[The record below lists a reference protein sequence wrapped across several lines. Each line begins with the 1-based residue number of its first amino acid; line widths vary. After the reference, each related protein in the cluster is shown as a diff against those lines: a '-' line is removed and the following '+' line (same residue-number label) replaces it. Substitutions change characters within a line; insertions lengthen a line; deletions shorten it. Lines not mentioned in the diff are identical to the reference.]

1 MVSITLGENIGATK
15 KLINKIL
22 ESRISGPSILVGGI
36 GIESIAI
43 KNQNDKFKK
52 VKFLKGI
59 KLSGIL
65 PSIREVTKDEA
76 KVSET
81 IKK

>member
-1 MVSITLGENIGATK
+1 MISITLDENIGASK

-22 ESRISGPSILVGGI
+22 ESSISVLPILIGGI
-36 GIESIAI
+36 GIESITI
-43 KNQNDKFKK
+43 KNQNDKLKK
-52 VKFLKGI
+52 VRFLKGI
-59 KLSGIL
+59 KLSGII
-65 PSIREVTKDEA
+65 PSIREVTKDEV

>member
-1 MVSITLGENIGATK
+1 
-15 KLINKIL
+15 LINKIL
-22 ESRISGPSILVGGI
+22 ESRISFPPILVGGI
-36 GIESIAI
+36 GIQSIAI
-43 KNQNDKFKK
+43 KNQNDKLRK

-65 PSIREVTKDEA
+65 PSIREVTKVTP
-76 KVSET
+76 KVSKT